1 MSDPITCP
9 ACEHSVMPVVRVGA
23 LVICTFCGAS
33 IICND
38 DGTVRRAVALDVEA
52 LTATDQ
58 TMLRRARATIVRPE
72 RKR

>member
-1 MSDPITCP
+1 MTIHCPVCDTDIT
-9 ACEHSVMPVVRVGA
+9 PVVRVGA
-23 LVICTFCGAS
+23 LVICPTDGS
-33 IICND
+33 SLIVGE
-38 DGTVRRAVALDVEA
+38 DGTVRRAVAIDVEA